1 MRTGIAKC
9 SVKSDQ
15 SGFELCLCDLI
26 LSKIFRLSDPL
37 SLFIYKDNKTYL
49 SGLSKDLRS

>member
-26 LSKIFRLSDPL
+26 LSKIFSLSDPL